1 MDLNQKIPG
10 YITEKKN
17 IVQLILFTAFFA
29 LIFINIYSPFEVDT
43 GISKSAAKIFK
54 IGNSD
59 LLLLISSSIIILTGV
74 LVVVVSR
81 IILYQIT
88 KHRGSITL
96 GRYFLWIAAEVFC
109 MSMFY
114 VLYEIKLLDD
124 PRPFWNAY
132 KVSIRNTALVLLLP
146 YSISWLYFSW
156 IDKNKMLEKLR
167 LSADI
172 QPDSK
177 DMIVFSDEK
186 GTMRLSLKFADL
198 LYLQA
203 ADNYVTIVYIN
214 KDKLS
219 KYMLRSSL
227 KLIDDEHKNFPLIR
241 CHRSFMVN
249 FDKAKVIRRE
259 KDSLRIELDSPIH
272 VEIPVSKTFMEDVFK
287 AFGHTMV

>member
-1 MDLNQKIPG
+1 
-10 YITEKKN
+10 
-17 IVQLILFTAFFA
+17 
-29 LIFINIYSPFEVDT
+29 
-43 GISKSAAKIFK
+43 
-54 IGNSD
+54 
-59 LLLLISSSIIILTGV
+59 
-74 LVVVVSR
+74 
-81 IILYQIT
+81 
-88 KHRGSITL
+88 
-96 GRYFLWIAAEVFC
+96 
-109 MSMFY
+109 
-114 VLYEIKLLDD
+114 
-124 PRPFWNAY
+124 
-132 KVSIRNTALVLLLP
+132 
-146 YSISWLYFSW
+146 
-156 IDKNKMLEKLR
+156 MLEKLR